1 MKNEI
6 EYSATYKNEITKE
19 IIVLKINATSKILA
33 AFKMVEVF
41 FATDINHDE
50 WSFISYIQ

>member
-6 EYSATYKNEITKE
+6 EYSATYKNEITEE

-50 WSFISYIQ
+50 WSSINYIQ